1 MTTLVTGVT
10 GRVGSHFVPRLLAEG
25 EHIRVLVRD
34 AEAREELRERGTE
47 VVEGDLRDPD
57 ALRRAV
63 DAVDR
68 VVHLAAAFRGVA
80 EEEVV
85 AVNQAAAVD
94 LRAPPLPRASAASS
108 LPARTSSTVRAA
120 AGPHAR
126 ATSLRPST
134 PTRNPR
140 QLQKTLCGSCGATR
154 TSACGSCASPSSTA
168 RATRTWRS
176 R

>member
-57 ALRRAV
+57 AVRRAV
-63 DAVDR
+63 DGVDR

-94 LRAPPLPRASAASS
+94 LA
-108 LPARTSSTVRAA
+108 RAA
-120 AGPHAR
+120 VAAGAGRFVFASTNLVYGQRHD
-126 ATSLRPST
+126 RPA
-134 PTRNPR
+134 
-140 QLQKTLCGSCGATR
+140 L
-154 TSACGSCASPSSTA
+154 
-168 RATRTWRS
+168 
-176 R
+176 